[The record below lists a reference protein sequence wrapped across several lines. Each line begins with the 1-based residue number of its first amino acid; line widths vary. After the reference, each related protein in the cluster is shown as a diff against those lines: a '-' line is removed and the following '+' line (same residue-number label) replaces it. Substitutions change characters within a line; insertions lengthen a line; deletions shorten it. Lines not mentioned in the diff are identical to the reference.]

1 MHGVHV
7 GYAVMYNFLLYLW
20 EELGYNVCITTT
32 KEDNMSNIQDA
43 IEQEIADQIETRIDD
58 AIYENSDVQQL
69 KSDVDDLESR
79 LDVDEIVEK
88 VLFQL
93 AVKQVKQL
101 EGEFVMVKKSYL
113 KQLEEKEG

>member
-1 MHGVHV
+1 
-7 GYAVMYNFLLYLW
+7 
-20 EELGYNVCITTT
+20 
-32 KEDNMSNIQDA
+32 MSDIQDA
-43 IEQEIADQIETRIDD
+43 IEREIADQIETRIDD

-69 KSDVDDLESR
+69 KRDVEDLESR

-113 KQLEEKEG
+113 KQLEEKDVNNEV

>member
-1 MHGVHV
+1 
-7 GYAVMYNFLLYLW
+7 
-20 EELGYNVCITTT
+20 
-32 KEDNMSNIQDA
+32 MSDIQDA
-43 IEQEIADQIETRIDD
+43 IEREIADQIETRIDD

-69 KSDVDDLESR
+69 KRDVEDLESR
-79 LDVDEIVEK
+79 LDVEEIVEK

-113 KQLEEKEG
+113 KQLEEKDVNNEV

>member
-1 MHGVHV
+1 
-7 GYAVMYNFLLYLW
+7 
-20 EELGYNVCITTT
+20 
-32 KEDNMSNIQDA
+32 MSNIQDA
-43 IEQEIADQIETRIDD
+43 IEREIADQIETRIDD

-69 KSDVDDLESR
+69 KSDVEDLESR

-113 KQLEEKEG
+113 KQLEEKEGNNEV

>member
-1 MHGVHV
+1 
-7 GYAVMYNFLLYLW
+7 
-20 EELGYNVCITTT
+20 
-32 KEDNMSNIQDA
+32 MSNIQDA
-43 IEQEIADQIETRIDD
+43 IEQEIADQIESRIDD

-69 KSDVDDLESR
+69 KRDVEDLESR
-79 LDVDEIVEK
+79 LDVEEIVEK

-113 KQLEEKEG
+113 KQLEEKDVNNEV